1 MVKKVFNCYVCSKNR
16 NKNEPIYDFRID
28 FPQGH
33 IQAEEHE
40 KISLNVMS
48 FDMINS
54 MYNVSSINNNNQFSI
69 KKTDANGSTN
79 PIITTYTIPE
89 GNYDVYSFSTVLN
102 NLLAKTIS
110 ITYNTYQN
118 TYTYKKIDTSNSR
131 YFLNPV
137 GASKLLGILS
147 TTEILS
153 TGITGSFVNMINYN
167 KIMLKVENLSFN
179 RFQNLSDEDNV
190 LNNGDVLFW
199 ITKSD
204 VPPFKMISYENI
216 DGGSSFICDLH
227 DKDVS
232 AIQISLTNEY
242 NDFITDAPEFLL
254 SLQFIITPNEGKVIK
269 TYINKILLIV
279 NEIFDLFVLYLKY
292 IGFFRDI
299 QK

>member
-1 MVKKVFNCYVCSKNR
+1 MVKKVFNCYISSKNR

-40 KISLNVMS
+40 RISLNVMS

-54 MYNVSSINNNNQFSI
+54 MYNVSSINDNNKFSI
-69 KKTDANGSTN
+69 QKIDDDDT
-79 PIITTYTIPE
+79 IITTYTIPE
-89 GNYDVYSFSTVLN
+89 GNYDVYSFNTVLN
-102 NLLAKTIS
+102 KLLENIIS

-118 TYTYKKIDTSNSR
+118 TYTYKKIDTSSSSF
-131 YFLNPV
+131 YLNPA
-137 GASKLLGILS
+137 GASKLLGIFS
-147 TTEILS
+147 TTEIIS
-153 TGITGSFVNMINYN
+153 SGITGSFVNMINYN

-216 DGGSSFICDLH
+216 DGGSSFHCDLH

-232 AIQISLTNEY
+232 AIQISLANEY
-242 NDFITDAPEFLL
+242 NDLITDAPEFLL
-254 SLQFIITPNEGKVIK
+254 SLQFIINPNEGKVIK